1 MKPRFPFATIAI
13 VFFTAGSMSPTFAN
27 DLPPRTALD
36 DYIEKPDESYSW
48 QIVRSESNDGI
59 KTIVVDMV
67 SQNWLTN
74 EDVNRTEWQHWVT
87 LSVPENVTS
96 NIGMLFIGG
105 GRNGRDA
112 PSGENAR
119 TTAIA
124 KATGTVVA
132 ELQMVPNQPLI
143 FHNDGKNRSED
154 DLIGY
159 TWDQFLQHADPVWLA
174 RNPMIKSAIRAL
186 DTMTAVMASDTGG
199 GVTVDRF
206 VVAGGSKRGW
216 TTWLTG
222 AMDDRVVAII
232 PIVIDILNTDV
243 SMRHHFAAYGFWA
256 PSIGNYV
263 DHQIMQR
270 MDHPRL
276 KKLYELIDPYN
287 YRHRLT
293 MPKLLINA
301 AGDQFFL
308 PDSSQFYFDEL
319 RGENYLRYVAN
330 GDHGLDGTDAVE
342 TMIAFYSLI
351 VQGRKPPQFSWAE
364 GSDGSL
370 MVLPQAQP
378 QEVRLWQ
385 ATNPQARDFRVET
398 LGRKYIS
405 SLVAPNDDGMYIAHV
420 PSPKTG
426 WTAYFLE
433 LTYDVGA
440 ATPLKLTTEVK
451 ITPNRIPFADKPVDL
466 PPSVTL
472 VCRAPS
478 ELIALETVAEAR
490 VLAEGQ
496 SFTTN
501 GLDGVAHGPR
511 VYLNW
516 EPTSDFTQGA
526 RFLREY
532 LAEQKCEDV
541 TYQLESG
548 SEITLPPETAD

>member
-1 MKPRFPFATIAI
+1 MNVRFPIATIAI
-13 VFFTAGSMSPTFAN
+13 LFLTAGSVSSICAEE
-27 DLPPRTALD
+27 LPPRTALD
-36 DYIEKPDESYSW
+36 DYIEKPDDSYSW
-48 QIVRSESNDGI
+48 RIVSAESNDGI
-59 KTIVVDMV
+59 KTIVVDMI
-67 SQNWLTN
+67 SQNWLTR

-87 LSVPENVTS
+87 LSVPEDVTS

-112 PSGENAR
+112 PTGPNSR

-143 FHNDGKNRSED
+143 FHDDGKNRSED

-159 TWDQFLQHADPVWLA
+159 TWDQFLQNGDPVWLA
-174 RNPMIKSAIRAL
+174 RNPMIKSAVRAM
-186 DTMTAVMASDTGG
+186 DTMTAVMASATGG
-199 GVTVDRF
+199 GYTVDRF

-222 AMDDRVVAII
+222 AMDDRVVGII
-232 PIVIDILNTDV
+232 PIVIDVLNTDV

-256 PSIGNYV
+256 PSVGNYV
-263 DHQIMQR
+263 DHRIMQR

-276 KKLYELIDPYN
+276 KMLYELVDPYF

-330 GDHGLDGTDAVE
+330 ADHGLGGTDAIE

-351 VQGRKPPQFSWAE
+351 VQGKKPPQFSWAE
-364 GSDGSL
+364 GSGGSL
-370 MVLPQAQP
+370 MVLPQEQP

-398 LGRKYIS
+398 LGRKYVS
-405 SLVAPNDDGMYIAHV
+405 SVVTANDDGMYVATV
-420 PSPKTG
+420 ARPKTG

-451 ITPNRIPFADKPVDL
+451 ITPDSLPFADKLVDL
-466 PPSVTL
+466 PTSVTL
-472 VCRAPS
+472 VCHAPS
-478 ELIALETVAEAR
+478 ELIATQIAEEVT
-490 VLAEGQ
+490 VLAQDQG
-496 SFTTN
+496 FAVD
-501 GLDGVAHGPR
+501 GLDGVARGQQI
-511 VYLNW
+511 YLNW
-516 EPTSDFTQGA
+516 EPTSDFTEGA
-526 RFLREY
+526 RFLREF
-532 LAEQKCEDV
+532 LAERECLDV
-541 TYQLESG
+541 AYQLESG
-548 SEITLPPETAD
+548 SEITLPPRTAD